1 MTGRNIP
8 DPNTNPLRRPEPGLN
23 VGDRRAESTSKPASE
38 QRAGRTRGG
47 RRPPPSVATA
57 VTTTLRWDPEE
68 SLELD
73 RWVLDLAAT
82 TGRRKLDKAE
92 VLRELVRL
100 AQEQESVQKALVRRL
115 R

>member
-8 DPNTNPLRRPEPGLN
+8 DPNALRRPERGLN
-23 VGDRRAESTSKPASE
+23 VGDRRSETDPKPASE
-38 QRAGRTRGG
+38 PRAGRSRGG
-47 RRPPPSVATA
+47 RRPPPAVATA

-68 SLELD
+68 ALEID

-100 AQEQESVQKALVRRL
+100 AQEHESVHKALVRRL